1 MFAEPG
7 VKAAVDAVKAAL
19 VAPAGTVTLAGT
31 VATVASL
38 LESVTT
44 APPAGAAALRVT
56 VPIEELSLK
65 VVDERERRRTLLG
78 KLNTTPQRPGA
89 TRGER
94 YATCA
99 EAYHCEDG
107 STGGAPGR
115 GDAR

>member
-1 MFAEPG
+1 MVEGKGFVGHVSNNRALLQHTRVQNAAERGSPRNQ
-7 VKAAVDAVKAAL
+7 AQ
-19 VAPAGTVTLAGT
+19 P
-31 VATVASL
+31 SFCRC
-38 LESVTT
+38 
-44 APPAGAAALRVT
+44 P
-56 VPIEELSLK
+56 ELSLK

-107 STGGAPGR
+107 NTGGAPGR